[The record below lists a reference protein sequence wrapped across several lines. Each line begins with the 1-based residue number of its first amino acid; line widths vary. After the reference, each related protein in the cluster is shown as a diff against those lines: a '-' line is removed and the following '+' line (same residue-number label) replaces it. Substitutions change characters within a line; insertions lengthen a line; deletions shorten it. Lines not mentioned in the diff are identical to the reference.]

1 MAALEAGVRAPEFR
15 LESLSRARQTLAAV
29 TGGKPALLFFFKTG
43 CPTCQLATPFVERL
57 ARAYGGGRFRVVGLS
72 QDDRTETEEYR
83 DRFGMTFETLLDF
96 PGWRASQAYG
106 LDTVP
111 SFFVVGPDAMIRR
124 SFIGWQK
131 RELLEVGRLASAAA
145 GVPEAPLF
153 RPGEAVPDLKAG

>member
-1 MAALEAGVRAPEFR
+1 MGALKAGERAPDFR
-15 LESLSRARQTLAAV
+15 LESLSGARQTLATV

-57 ARAYGGGRFRVVGLS
+57 ARAYGGSGFRVVGLS
-72 QDDRTETEEYR
+72 QNDREETEAYR
-83 DRFGMTFETLLDF
+83 DQYGMTFEVLLDF
-96 PGWRASQAYG
+96 PGWRASEAYG

-111 SFFVVGPDAMIRR
+111 SCFVVGPDGAIRR

-131 RELLEVGRLASAAA
+131 RELLEVGRLAAAAA

-153 RPGEAVPDLKAG
+153 RREEAVPDMKAG